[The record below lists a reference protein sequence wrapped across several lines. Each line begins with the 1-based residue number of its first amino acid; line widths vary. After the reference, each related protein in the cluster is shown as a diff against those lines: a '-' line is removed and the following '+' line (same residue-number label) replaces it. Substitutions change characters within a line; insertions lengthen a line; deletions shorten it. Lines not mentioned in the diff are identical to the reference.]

1 MSESGGFVP
10 ISNLSRRDVLR
21 QIALALTAA
30 GAGAMSPASAQEV
43 HRHTQEERQ
52 RTGTYEPKFFKP
64 HEYQTLRRLAE
75 LIVPADEKS
84 GSAVDAGAHE
94 FIDLLCSQNEQ
105 LGRIYSGGLLWLD
118 ARMRQDH
125 AASFLQATE
134 PQQIGMLNTLVEAD
148 AAARAASPNSVIDPT
163 APYLRFQDYGLEL
176 TGDLGPG
183 VRFFDWVRRMTVDAY
198 YTSPI
203 GIKDLGFEG
212 NTALSEYSVPQD
224 IIDHALSRSPFRAG

>member
-30 GAGAMSPASAQEV
+30 GTGAMSAASAQEV

-52 RTGTYEPKFFKP
+52 RTGAYEPKFFKA
-64 HEYQTLRRLAE
+64 HEYQAVRRLAE
-75 LIVPADEKS
+75 LIVPADEQS
-84 GSAVDAGAHE
+84 GSALDAGAPE
-94 FIDLLCSQNEQ
+94 FIDLLCSENAE

-125 AASFLQATE
+125 AVTFLQAAE
-134 PQQIGMLNTLVEAD
+134 PQQIAMLNTLVEAD
-148 AAARAASPNSVIDPT
+148 GAARAASPNSTTDPA
-163 APYLRFQDYGLEL
+163 APYLRFQEYGLEPV
-176 TGDLGPG
+176 GDLSPG
-183 VRFFDWVRRMTVDAY
+183 VGFFNWVRRMTVDAY

-203 GIKDLGFEG
+203 GTKDLGYEG
-212 NTALSEYSVPQD
+212 NTALSEYVVPQD
-224 IIDHALSRSPFRAG
+224 IIDQALRRSPFRAG